1 MSDSLFG
8 VHAAALSLGRQR
20 MDVLASNLANADTPR
35 YLAKDIDFDRA
46 LAAQTAVADADAD
59 AERLQTSN
67 PLHLASAGEGGA
79 PEQVWRTPLQPSAD
93 GNTVDAQVEQAQ
105 FADAAVRY
113 QASLNFL
120 DGRVRALLTAIT
132 GQGS

>member
-1 MSDSLFG
+1 MSDPLFG

-20 MDVLASNLANADTPR
+20 MDLLASNLANADTPH
-35 YLAKDIDFDRA
+35 YLAKDIDFDHA
-46 LAAQTAVADADAD
+46 LAAQTAVADAD
-59 AERLQTSN
+59 RLRTSN
-67 PLHLASAGEGGA
+67 PLHLSAGGEGGA

-120 DGRVRALLTAIT
+120 DGRVRALMTAIT

>member
-1 MSDSLFG
+1 MSDPLFG

-20 MDVLASNLANADTPR
+20 MDLLASNLANADTPH

-46 LAAQTAVADADAD
+46 LAAQTAVADTD
-59 AERLQTSN
+59 RLRTSN
-67 PLHLASAGEGGA
+67 PLHLSSGGDGGA

-120 DGRVRALLTAIT
+120 DGRVRALMTAIT